1 MEKKAQ
7 FIFNDKKLYD
17 DYDFIMTSLDVEYPE
32 LNRVTQTVPYFNG
45 TYDFTNLYGSSTW
58 GERII
63 TIKVR
68 HKDII
73 LRRDRLHAV
82 YDVLAW
88 WLWNQPNS
96 KLKFEH
102 IRGLFTGR
110 VTHMS
115 SKEAFVLC
123 GYIEIQFTCHPFR
136 EFEDY
141 EGNPYWDPF
150 CFEEDIMQDTKFDV
164 NGTKDVTIYSLSAT
178 NVIPKVIC
186 TSNMSVTKGN
196 VTYNFKVGESEDY
209 RFMLNPHENKFTITG
224 NGTIEFLFKRMVI

>member
-1 MEKKAQ
+1 MNENAQ
-7 FIFNDKKLYD
+7 FEFNGKKLYD
-17 DYDFIMTSLDVEYPE
+17 DYNFILTHVDVEYPE

-45 TYDFTNLYGSSTW
+45 TYDFTNLYGPATW

-63 TIKVR
+63 TVR
-68 HKDII
+68 VKHKDTI

-82 YDVLAW
+82 YDVLTW
-88 WLWNQPNS
+88 WLLNQQNS
-96 KLKFEH
+96 KLKFEY

-110 VTHMS
+110 VTYMS
-115 SKEAFVLC
+115 SKDAFIAL

-141 EGNPYWDPF
+141 EGNTYWDPF
-150 CFEEDIMQDTKFDV
+150 CFEEDIIQDTKFDV
-164 NGTKDVTIYSLSAT
+164 NGTKDITIYNLSTT

-186 TSNMSVTKGN
+186 SSNMSVTKEN
-196 VTYNFKVGESEDY
+196 VTYNFNVGESEDY